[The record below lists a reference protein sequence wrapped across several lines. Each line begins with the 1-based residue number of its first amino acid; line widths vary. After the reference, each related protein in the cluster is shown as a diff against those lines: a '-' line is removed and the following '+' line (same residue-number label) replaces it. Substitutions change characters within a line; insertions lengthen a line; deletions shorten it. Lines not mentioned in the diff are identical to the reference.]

1 MEFTTE
7 QQAYIDQ
14 MLSDSKATW
23 ETEILTP
30 LMTERNDLLQ
40 YKPVE
45 KSDSEKALEQ
55 REQELFKK
63 ELSIELKA
71 SGLEDFADFIN
82 VGKVDE
88 LKSKIEAL
96 NKILEARKVNTS
108 YVPDDH
114 KQTSA
119 YDQAASKNDVTG
131 MISAKLSKLFN

>member
-1 MEFTTE
+1 MEFTAE
-7 QQAYIDQ
+7 QQAYIDK
-14 MLSDSKATW
+14 LIVDAKTKW
-23 ETEILTP
+23 ETDILQP
-30 LMTERNDLLQ
+30 LMSERDNLLQ

-63 ELSIELKA
+63 ELSIELKTN
-71 SGLEDFADFIN
+71 GLEDFADFIN
-82 VGKVDE
+82 VENVDE

-96 NKILEARKVNTS
+96 NKILAARKVNTS

>member
-1 MEFTTE
+1 MSDQTFTQEQVAEFVTAE
-7 QQAYIDQ
+7 
-14 MLSDSKATW
+14 KAKW
-23 ETEILTP
+23 ETEILQP
-30 LMTERNDLLQ
+30 VMSERDNLLQ

-45 KSDSEKALEQ
+45 KSDAEKALEQ

-82 VGKVDE
+82 VGNVDE

>member
-1 MEFTTE
+1 MEFTPE
-7 QQAYIDQ
+7 QQAYIDK
-14 MLSDSKATW
+14 LIVDAKTKW
-23 ETEILTP
+23 ETDILQP
-30 LMTERNDLLQ
+30 VMSERDNLLQ

-45 KSDSEKALEQ
+45 KSDAEKALEK

-63 ELSIELKA
+63 ELSIELKTN
-71 SGLEDFADFIN
+71 GLEDFADFIN
-82 VGKVDE
+82 VENVDE

-96 NKILEARKVNTS
+96 NKILASRKVNTS

-119 YDQAASKNDVTG
+119 YDQSASKNDVTG